1 MFDIFHSLVF
11 YYVLSIFLDNR
22 NGGQKELREH
32 IGEKHEPFRDIKCP
46 TCGEVFRSRL
56 KLALHIKDTH
66 LRARGARFDGDG
78 PGKNVKCPTCKQF
91 FESRQKLALHIQEK
105 HLQERLQRLGVSIC
119 KCFDNKTCK
128 KF

>member
-1 MFDIFHSLVF
+1 M
-11 YYVLSIFLDNR
+11 
-22 NGGQKELREH
+22 REH

-46 TCGEVFRSRL
+46 TCGEIFRSRL

-105 HLQERLQRLGVSIC
+105 HLQERLQRLGVSMLE
-119 KCFDNKTCK
+119 
-128 KF
+128 

>member
-1 MFDIFHSLVF
+1 MLSLN
-11 YYVLSIFLDNR
+11 SR

-46 TCGEVFRSRL
+46 TCGDVFRSRL

-91 FESRQKLALHIQEK
+91 FENRQKLALHIQEK
-105 HLQERLQRLGVSIC
+105 HLQERLQRLGVSLFHQNFINV
-119 KCFDNKTCK
+119 FLGV
-128 KF
+128 

>member
-1 MFDIFHSLVF
+1 MNSIPK
-11 YYVLSIFLDNR
+11 YVLLSLNSR

-46 TCGEVFRSRL
+46 TCGDVFRSRL

-91 FESRQKLALHIQEK
+91 FENRQKLALHIQEK
-105 HLQERLQRLGVSIC
+105 HLQERLQRLGVSLFHQNFINVFLGVLIC
-119 KCFDNKTCK
+119 LP
-128 KF
+128 